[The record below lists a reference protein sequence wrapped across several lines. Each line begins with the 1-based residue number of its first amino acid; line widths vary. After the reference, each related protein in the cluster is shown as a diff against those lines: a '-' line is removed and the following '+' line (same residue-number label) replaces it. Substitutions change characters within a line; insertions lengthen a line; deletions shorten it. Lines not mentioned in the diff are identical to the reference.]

1 MFFTLDVSRTVVMDD
16 NVSRTVV
23 MDDNECYGWQWMLWM
38 TMNDLLN
45 PATGEE
51 SHIWDLFKQSQ
62 N

>member
-1 MFFTLDVSRTVVMDD
+1 MFL
-16 NVSRTVV
+16 
-23 MDDNECYGWQWMLWM
+23 EQLLWM
-38 TMNDLLN
+38 TMNELLN